1 VGLFSSKS
9 SQTTT
14 NDQRQFYTDA
24 RSVADAGGGIL
35 GDGNVF
41 DQSQTYLS
49 STTNN
54 IDAADRSTH
63 YTDASD
69 RSTSSVFSDF
79 SNRSTTTIDAADRS
93 THYTDASDRSTSSVF
108 SDFSNRSITTIDAAD
123 RSTHYTD
130 TSNRS
135 ITNIDAADRSTNIS
149 TDGGAFAIVQSVADG
164 VADTSRLQ
172 VDLTRRMAELN
183 AGTGNM
189 AFEFAQRAQESAA
202 GFNTAA
208 LRGSFDLAAQ
218 AAANGRG
225 SIDAALGFARET
237 WASALQLADKVTD
250 QAGQQADQAATVAAG
265 AYQSAADTSSGNR
278 TLVLA
283 GLAVV
288 GLAAGFFFFRKA

>member
-63 YTDASD
+63 YTDASNRSTSYVDASDRSITDNSNRSTSYVDASD

-93 THYTDASDRSTSSVF
+93 SHYTDS
-108 SDFSNRSITTIDAAD
+108 SNRSTTIIDAAD
-123 RSTHYTD
+123 RSTH
-130 TSNRS
+130 
-135 ITNIDAADRSTNIS
+135 IS
-149 TDGGAFAIVQSVADG
+149 TDGGAFDIVARIADG
-164 VADTSRLQ
+164 VADTSRDQLAVTQ
-172 VDLTRRMAELN
+172 RMAELN

-237 WASALQLADKVTD
+237 WASALDLADKVTD
-250 QAGQQADQAATVAAG
+250 QAGQQADQAASVAAG

-278 TLVLA
+278 TLVLS

-288 GLAAGFFFFRKA
+288 GMAAAFFFFRRG